1 MYYNLSFTL
10 LCTVTDIQLF
20 KKISYVFNNSSLFMS
35 MLNLILTNT
44 HLMEMIKHMLIYFFI
59 FMLVDREKE
68 RDNYKMEVVI
78 KKM

>member
-1 MYYNLSFTL
+1 
-10 LCTVTDIQLF
+10 
-20 KKISYVFNNSSLFMS
+20 MS

-78 KKM
+78 KKT